1 MSSEH
6 RNPERITRYA
16 DFRPCYL
23 REHRNA
29 TARRLH
35 VLGTGA
41 ALLLLLAAV
50 VLMNPW
56 LLPAAVVAGY
66 AFAWIGHALFER
78 NKPATFRYPLWSLAS
93 DFRMFFLAVSGRLDE
108 EYRRLQIR

>member
-41 ALLLLLAAV
+41 AILLLLAAI
-50 VLMNPW
+50 VLMNP
-56 LLPAAVVAGY
+56 
-66 AFAWIGHALFER
+66 
-78 NKPATFRYPLWSLAS
+78 
-93 DFRMFFLAVSGRLDE
+93 
-108 EYRRLQIR
+108 

>member
-1 MSSEH
+1 MSSPQQP
-6 RNPERITRYA
+6 PERIARYA
-16 DFRPCYL
+16 DFWPYYL

-93 DFRMFFLAVSGRLDE
+93 DVRMFFLAVSGRLDE